1 MHFADLLVKEVN
13 ILKDRIL
20 NMIQEPEERCE
31 LYRQL
36 LSGRWLPLPPE
47 KIPTKSK
54 VYAIDSS
61 DGVIEL
67 AGGGVIYVVRAA
79 ALSNKRGNE
88 AIRKL
93 KLDAFYP
100 PSDEKLDEYRRL
112 MREHLEHLTALEATR
127 NLGQE
132 DFILIDGS
140 IFGRMNHVFQ
150 VLDIPDKEDFM
161 STYVE
166 TFYNL
171 LDTCMKK
178 NITLIG
184 VAKDSRS
191 SLLRKSL
198 LAELLLK
205 EIRNYESEL
214 QLEIMTIL
222 RYIQRSPRQAFR
234 AIQEIVNKVDK
245 DIYIILQELLDN
257 TPDYKMIMA
266 SRMEPGYSNPLK
278 LELRNVAS
286 GFVEIL
292 FTPSRRDELVRTF
305 VASLPQNK
313 VSTDTEKRI
322 YKALEHMT
330 TYPAVAALYARFAKN
345 DIPLRIDIVHPDIEK
360 WSLEECD
367 PSGKYVNFASD
378 GWEGVV
384 YRVLGL
390 LRGLYA
396 GLKNYNVLLTS
407 VDKYVKMTQNIKNLY
422 KAKIESILDTLI
434 QQSRGVRRVSF
445 P

>member
-1 MHFADLLVKEVN
+1 LRFADLLVKEVN
-13 ILKDRIL
+13 ILRDRIL
-20 NMIQEPEERCE
+20 SVILEPEERCE
-31 LYRQL
+31 FYRQL
-36 LSGRWLPLPPE
+36 LSRHWLSLPPE

-67 AGGGVIYVVRAA
+67 AGGGVIYMVRAA
-79 ALSNKRGNE
+79 ALSNKRDEE

-100 PSDEKLDEYRRL
+100 PSDEKLNEYRKL
-112 MREHLEHLTALEATR
+112 MREHLEHLTALEAAK
-127 NLGQE
+127 NLGPG
-132 DFILIDGS
+132 DIILIDGS

-150 VLDIPDKEDFM
+150 VLDIPGKEDFM
-161 STYVE
+161 LTYVE

-171 LDTCMKK
+171 FNTCIKK

-191 SLLRKSL
+191 TLLRESL
-198 LAELLLK
+198 LAELLLE
-205 EIRNYESEL
+205 EIRNYDTEL
-214 QLEIMTIL
+214 QIEIVTIL
-222 RYIQRSPRQAFR
+222 RNIQRSPRQAFK
-234 AIQEIVNKVDK
+234 AIREIVKKVDK
-245 DIYIILQELLDN
+245 VIYTTLQELLDDM
-257 TPDYKMIMA
+257 PDYKMIMI
-266 SRMEPGYSNPLK
+266 SRMEPGYTHPLK
-278 LELRNVAS
+278 LELRNIAR

-305 VASLPQNK
+305 ISSLPQNK
-313 VSTDTEKRI
+313 VSTNIEKRI

-330 TYPAVAALYARFAKN
+330 AYPAVAALYVKFAKN
-345 DIPLRIDIVHPDIEK
+345 DIPLRIDIVHPDVEK

-367 PSGKYVNFASD
+367 PSGKYVKFASD
-378 GWEGVV
+378 GWEDVAH
-384 YRVLGL
+384 RVLEL
-390 LRGLYA
+390 LKGLYA

-422 KAKIESILDTLI
+422 KAKIESLLDTLI